1 MVSLDQV
8 LRLITL
14 PVNLL
19 RDRSEKAE
27 DPPLEQEEA
36 TDKLAQALNNIDPA
50 SEAVEKAVESIVEF
64 TVADLQDAKD
74 IDLEDVEDLTEDVE
88 GNAVTSI
95 LALGLTGS
103 ALESASLG
111 QVDQQQEFLMQAT
124 SALALDDVT
133 GTELRVRLEEGL
145 LPAAQAKYGAEHR
158 SKFADLQDAVEIALR
173 NKTGDSGYLDG
184 SELPD
189 EVVEKLQSDEPVNP
203 DNLIEVYGIKDNQ
216 LQILEEAAIRSL
228 EPEELIE
235 TPAEAGIVPD
245 DTLLKEELDRAGISE
260 GAKELFEETV
270 QEIPKTTRVY
280 EERIKAEELVNQLD
294 ELVAAGELTPDEAL
308 ERLGF
313 LGEETQDE
321 LRTRFEDLRDLP
333 SGPPTRSQ
341 VESGFQNGLI
351 GLDRFTDLLETVDVD
366 TAEHPYVADEAI
378 LSEIDG
384 DLRQAVGLGLITA
397 GQYRELAEI
406 AGLDEPIRT
415 RLLEGEDLDE
425 IAESRLQEKV
435 DQGTLAVDTVSGI
448 GEVRSTLLEE
458 AGIGTVGALANAS
471 PAEVA
476 RLANVSEDTATGFI
490 DAAGRLVGENS

>member
-14 PVNLL
+14 PVQLL
-19 RDRSEKAE
+19 RDRIGSVRDPAPE
-27 DPPLEQEEA
+27 DEQA
-36 TDKLAQALNNIDPA
+36 TDKLAQLLNDVDPA
-50 SEAVEKAVESIVEF
+50 SEGTEQIVEVISEF
-64 TVADLQDAKD
+64 VVADLQDAQD
-74 IDLEDVEDLTEDVE
+74 IKLEDVEALTEDVE

-95 LALGLTGS
+95 ISLGLAGS
-103 ALESASLG
+103 ALEASTLG
-111 QVDQQQEFLMQAT
+111 QVDKQQEFLMQAT

-145 LPAAQAKYGAEHR
+145 LPAAQAKYGSEHR
-158 SKFADLQDAVEIALR
+158 AKFADLQDAVEIALR

-189 EVVEKLQSDEPVNP
+189 EVVKKLQSDDPVNP
-203 DNLIEVYGIKDNQ
+203 DNLIETYGIRDDQ
-216 LQILEEAAIRSL
+216 LTILEEAAIRSL

-245 DTLLKEELDRAGISE
+245 DGLLEEELDRAGISE

-280 EERIKAEELVNQLD
+280 EERIRAEELVNQLD
-294 ELVAAGELTPDEAL
+294 ELVAAEELTPDEAVG
-308 ERLGF
+308 RLGF
-313 LGEETQDE
+313 LREETRDE
-321 LRTRFEDLRDLP
+321 LRTRFQDLRDLP

-351 GLDRFTDLLETVDVD
+351 GIDRFTSLLETVDVD
-366 TAEHPYVADEAI
+366 PAEHPYVVQEAI
-378 LSEIDG
+378 LSELDG
-384 DLRQAVGLGLITA
+384 DLRQAVGLGLL
-397 GQYRELAEI
+397 GQGAYTELAQT
-406 AGLDEPIRT
+406 AGLDGEDIS
-415 RLLEGEDLDE
+415 RLLEGDDLDD
-425 IAESRLQEKV
+425 IAEDNLQGQV
-435 DQGTLAVDTVSGI
+435 AAGTLDVDTVSGI

-471 PAEVA
+471 PSRVA
-476 RLANVSEDTATGFI
+476 TVANVSEDTAADFISSAELLTG
-490 DAAGRLVGENS
+490 GNS